1 MSTPLEIRARRHMP
15 PVQDDQYL
23 IDLYLD
29 EMIDTYRITVGYG
42 RLLNGVTGSVEMLLR
57 SGLFKWGGASTV
69 VKDVDGGESLFRNF

>member
-29 EMIDTYRITVGYG
+29 EMIDIELQSAMAV
-42 RLLNGVTGSVEMLLR
+42 
-57 SGLFKWGGASTV
+57 F
-69 VKDVDGGESLFRNF
+69 